1 MLFVSLILFLLPLA
15 YSPGPGNMFFA
26 AVGAQSGLRAS
37 WPASSGYH
45 LATFVVTVLIGMGFE
60 AVAQLSPDAFRL
72 LGIAGAVYMLWLAG
86 KFLMA
91 GVLRAQPALAVPS
104 FRNGAVL
111 LVLNPKAYVII
122 ALMFSQFLPDG
133 AGLARVLVVTTIFT
147 LNNLVAF
154 TVWTMLGQVLSRLF
168 QTERQARLLNGM
180 FAAALAL
187 TAAHG
192 LVT

>member
-1 MLFVSLILFLLPLA
+1 MLSGSLILFLLPLA

-37 WPASSGYH
+37 WPASAGYH
-45 LATFVVTVLIGMGFE
+45 LATFVVTALTGMGFE
-60 AVAQLSPDAFRL
+60 AVARLSPEAFRL
-72 LGIAGAVYMLWLAG
+72 LGIAGAVYMLCLAG
-86 KFLMA
+86 KFLIA
-91 GVLRAQPALAVPS
+91 GVFQTEAARVVPS
-104 FRNGAVL
+104 FRNGAAL

-133 AGLARVLVVTTIFT
+133 AGLSWVLVVTTIFT

-168 QTERQARLLNGM
+168 RTGGQARLVNGM

-187 TAAHG
+187 TAVRG
-192 LVT
+192 LAT